1 MLAGALWVR
10 NVSSNKDESL
20 PSPMWKG
27 ADINDPSQGGW
38 LLSLTNVAKLLPA
51 AGWLATY
58 WQFARSAF
66 VRGSPSC
73 RIHSLLYPLIAS
85 LLPWPLF
92 YGSFAKQQSGSV

>member
-58 WQFARSAF
+58 WQ
-66 VRGSPSC
+66 
-73 RIHSLLYPLIAS
+73 LLDQPL
-85 LLPWPLF
+85 
-92 YGSFAKQQSGSV
+92 